1 MSSPGV
7 GDSHLGL
14 LGWLS
19 TGQPKEELISG
30 TQGHQN
36 PRGDLCA
43 LEPQRQGQ
51 AWGTLQM
58 RY

>member
-1 MSSPGV
+1 MSSPGL

-14 LGWLS
+14 LGWLG
-19 TGQPKEELISG
+19 TGQHKEELTCG
-30 TQGHQN
+30 TQGHWN

-43 LEPQRQGQ
+43 LEPRRQGQ
-51 AWGTLQM
+51 AWGMLQM